1 MKRVLL
7 LVCATALMATTS
19 CVKDE
24 VVKIRESQAIGFRTF
39 VETRGLEANQWTL
52 MSFYVTALET
62 GVETPYFNDLMF
74 MVVGTDDYQ
83 SSPVYYWPGN
93 ERKLEFYAYAPSV
106 DDMGDGADVTITHS
120 EKSIT
125 GYTVNDDITLQKDL
139 IFAYNNKDG
148 AGLDEMESV
157 PLAFNHL
164 LSRISVYARTSSDY
178 IYNIAG
184 VRLGGAYNKGDIA
197 NLYDTVW
204 STAAYNS
211 KSIYSMTYDDDI
223 VTVKKNEGSMSLL
236 KELPN
241 LNSYG
246 NSNYMF
252 MIPQTITPWDLE
264 NDKTNDK
271 EGAYISVRLQ
281 INTADGVRVYPSES
295 DTDGYAWVAVPI
307 SEVEWKGG
315 YAYSYYLDFTDG
327 AGYVDPEEEGAG
339 EKVLG
344 DAVIK
349 VIASLPEMNEG
360 VENMVV
366 NPNMIGKWAAYRYYI
381 DRTYYT
387 MDDAG
392 EKVIGETVRTEYSE
406 DIDYI
411 GTRIDNFASLEIL
424 DGKKAWVKHPVTKEK
439 VSVDYYVNEDNC
451 ILVDCYRRDSAEPG
465 SLNADDYTIVS
476 YLHEIIPASEQSMG
490 YADIKVYGSS
500 WDYDDNGDQV
510 YYDEEMTILYTI
522 EIIQ

>member
-62 GVETPYFNDLMF
+62 GADTPYFEDLMF

-120 EKSIT
+120 KKSIT
-125 GYTVNDDITLQKDL
+125 GYTVNNDIKLQKDL
-139 IFAYNNKDG
+139 IFAYNNNDG
-148 AGLDEMESV
+148 AGLDEVESV

-164 LSRISVYARTSSDY
+164 LSRISVSARTSSDY

-197 NLYDTVW
+197 NLYTTEW
-204 STAAYNS
+204 NTAAYDS

-223 VTVKKNEGSMSLL
+223 VTVQKNESYKSLL

-241 LNSYG
+241 LNSYD

-264 NDKTNDK
+264 NDKTNGNK
-271 EGAYISVRLQ
+271 GAYISVRLQ

-307 SEVEWKGG
+307 SDVEWKGG
-315 YAYSYYLDFTDG
+315 YAYTYYLDFTNG

-349 VIASLPEMNEG
+349 VTASLPEMNEG

-366 NPNMIGKWAAYRYYI
+366 NPNMIGKWEAYRYYI

-387 MDDAG
+387 RNDAG
-392 EKVIGETVRTEYSE
+392 EKVIGDTVRTVDSE

-411 GTRIDNFASLEIL
+411 GTQIDNFASLEIL

-439 VSVDYYVNEDNC
+439 VAVDYYVNEDNC
-451 ILVDCYRRDSAEPG
+451 ILIDCYRRANAEPG
-465 SLNADDYTIVS
+465 SLNADDYTTVS
-476 YLHEIIPASEQSMG
+476 YLHEIIPASEHSRG
-490 YADIKVYGSS
+490 HAVIKVYGSS
-500 WDYDDNGDQV
+500 YDYIDGVQMF
-510 YYDEEMTILYTI
+510 YDEEATILYNLD
-522 EIIQ
+522 II

>member
-39 VETRGLEANQWTL
+39 VETRGLEAKTNTL

-74 MVVGTDDYQ
+74 MVVGYDGYQ

-125 GYTVNDDITLQKDL
+125 GYTVNDDITLQNDL
-139 IFAYNNKDG
+139 IFAYNNNDG
-148 AGLDEMESV
+148 AGLDEVESV

-164 LSRISVYARTSSDY
+164 LSKISVYARTSSDY

-197 NLYDTVW
+197 DLYTTNW

-241 LNSYG
+241 LNSYDDD
-246 NSNYMF
+246 NYMF
-252 MIPQTITPWDLE
+252 MIPQTITPWDPE
-264 NDKTNDK
+264 NDNTNVNK
-271 EGAYISVRLQ
+271 GAYISVRLQ

-315 YAYSYYLDFTDG
+315 YAYTYYLDFTDG

-349 VIASLPEMNEG
+349 VTASLPEMNEG

-366 NPNMIGKWAAYRYYI
+366 NPNMIGKWEAYHFYI
-381 DRTYYT
+381 DHTYYT
-387 MDDAG
+387 YNDAG
-392 EKVIGETVRTEYSE
+392 EKVIGDTVRTEESE

-451 ILVDCYRRDSAEPG
+451 ILIDCYRDPSAEPG
-465 SLNADDYTIVS
+465 SLNADDYTLVS
-476 YLHEIIPASEQSMG
+476 YLHEIIPASEHSRG
-490 YADIKVYGSS
+490 HAVIKVYGSS
-500 WDYDDNGDQV
+500 YDYIDGV
-510 YYDEEMTILYTI
+510 RMEYDEEVTILFNLD
-522 EIIQ
+522 II

>member
-1 MKRVLL
+1 
-7 LVCATALMATTS
+7 MATTS

-39 VETRGLEANQWTL
+39 VETRGLDSDTNTL
-52 MSFYVTALET
+52 RSFYVTALET
-62 GVETPYFNDLMF
+62 GADTPYFEDLMF
-74 MVVGTDDYQ
+74 MKLGTKDYQ
-83 SSPVYYWPGN
+83 SNPVYYWPGN

-106 DDMGDGADVTITHS
+106 ADMGDGADVTITHS

-139 IFAYNNKDG
+139 IFAYNNNEG
-148 AGLDEMESV
+148 AGFDEVESV

-197 NLYDTVW
+197 DLYDTVW
-204 STAAYNS
+204 STATYNS

-223 VTVKKNEGSMSLL
+223 VTVQKNEGSTSLL
-236 KELPN
+236 KVLPN
-241 LNSYG
+241 LNSYDDD
-246 NSNYMF
+246 NYMF
-252 MIPQTITPWDLE
+252 MIPQTITPWDPE
-264 NDKTNDK
+264 NDNTNVNK
-271 EGAYISVRLQ
+271 GAYISVRLQ

-295 DTDGYAWVAVPI
+295 DTDDGYAWVAVPI
-307 SEVEWKGG
+307 SEVEWKCG
-315 YAYSYYLDFTDG
+315 YSYTYYLDFTYG
-327 AGYVDPEEEGAG
+327 AGYVDPGEEGAG

-349 VIASLPEMNEG
+349 VTASLPEMNEG

-366 NPNMIGKWAAYRYYI
+366 NPNMIGKWEAYHYYI

-387 MDDAG
+387 YNDAG
-392 EKVIGETVRTEYSE
+392 EKVIGETVRTEESK
-406 DIDYI
+406 DVDYI
-411 GTRIDNFASLEIL
+411 GTRIDNFASLRIL
-424 DGKKAWVKHPVTKEK
+424 DGKKAWVKHPVTKEE

-451 ILVDCYRRDSAEPG
+451 ILIDCYRRANAEPG
-465 SLNADDYTIVS
+465 SLNANDYTTVS
-476 YLHEIIPASEQSMG
+476 YLHEIIPASEQSKG
-490 YADIKVYGSS
+490 YADIKVYGSN
-500 WDYDDNGDQV
+500 WKYDDNGDKV
-510 YYDEEMTILYTI
+510 YYDDVMTILFTI

>member
-7 LVCATALMATTS
+7 LVCATALIATTS

-39 VETRGLEANQWTL
+39 VETRGLEANTWTL

-62 GVETPYFNDLMF
+62 GADTPYFNDLMF
-74 MVVGTDDYQ
+74 MVVGTEDYA

-106 DDMGDGADVTITHS
+106 ADMGDGADVTITHS

-139 IFAYNNKDG
+139 IFAYNNNDG
-148 AGLDEMESV
+148 AGLDEVESV

-164 LSRISVYARTSSDY
+164 LSKISVNARTDSDY

-204 STAAYNS
+204 STDAYNS

-223 VTVKKNEGSMSLL
+223 VTVQKNEGSMSLL

-252 MIPQTITPWDLE
+252 MIPQTITPWDPE
-264 NDKTNDK
+264 NDNTNVNK
-271 EGAYISVRLQ
+271 GAYISVRLQ
-281 INTADGVRVYPSES
+281 INTAEGVRVYPSES

-315 YAYSYYLDFTDG
+315 YAYTYYLDFTNG

-349 VIASLPEMNEG
+349 VTASLPEMNEG
-360 VENMVV
+360 VENVVV
-366 NPNMIGKWAAYRYYI
+366 NPNMIGKWEAYHYYI

-387 MDDAG
+387 YNEDD
-392 EKVIGETVRTEYSE
+392 EKVIGETVRTEESK
-406 DIDYI
+406 DVDYI
-411 GTRIDNFASLEIL
+411 GTKIDNFASLEIL
-424 DGKKAWVKHPVTKEK
+424 DGRKIWIKHPVSQEK
-439 VSVDYYVNEDNC
+439 TWVDYYVNEDNY
-451 ILVDCYRRDSAEPG
+451 ILVDCYRRDYAEPG
-465 SLNADDYTIVS
+465 SLNTDDYSVTPVIN
-476 YLHEIIPASEQSMG
+476 EIYPASEQSKG
-490 YADIKVYGSS
+490 NADIKVYGSN
-500 WDYDDNGDQV
+500 WEYDDNGDRV
-510 YYDEEMTILYTI
+510 YYDDVMTILYTI
-522 EIIQ
+522 EII

>member
-39 VETRGLEANQWTL
+39 VETRGLEANTSTL
-52 MSFYVTALET
+52 RSFYVTALET
-62 GVETPYFNDLMF
+62 GAETPYFNDLMF
-74 MVVGTDDYQ
+74 MVVGYDDYT
-83 SSPVYYWPGN
+83 SSPVYYWPGD

-106 DDMGDGADVTITHS
+106 DDMGDGANVTITHN

-125 GYTVNDDITLQKDL
+125 GYTVNDDITLQNDL
-139 IFAYNNKDG
+139 IFAYNNNDG
-148 AGLDEMESV
+148 AGLDEVESV

-197 NLYDTVW
+197 DLYTTDWDT
-204 STAAYNS
+204 AEYNS

-241 LNSYG
+241 LNSNG

-271 EGAYISVRLQ
+271 MGAYISVRLQ

-315 YAYSYYLDFTDG
+315 YAYTYYLDFTNG
-327 AGYVDPEEEGAG
+327 AGYVDPEEEDAG

-360 VENMVV
+360 VENVVV
-366 NPNMIGKWAAYRYYI
+366 NPNMIGKWEAYHYYI

-392 EKVIGETVRTEYSE
+392 EKVIGETVRTEESK
-406 DIDYI
+406 DVDYI
-411 GTRIDNFASLEIL
+411 GTQIDNFASLEIL
-424 DGKKAWVKHPVTKEK
+424 DGRKIWIKHPISQQKA
-439 VSVDYYVNEDNC
+439 SVDYYVNEDNY
-451 ILVDCYRRDSAEPG
+451 ILVDCYRYSSAEQG
-465 SLNADDYTIVS
+465 SLNADDYSVTPVIN
-476 YLHEIIPASEQSMG
+476 EIYPASEQSKG
-490 YADIKVYGSS
+490 NADIKVYDENN
-500 WDYDDNGDQV
+500 WDYDDNGDKV
-510 YYDEEMTILYTI
+510 YYDEVMTILYTI
-522 EIIQ
+522 EII